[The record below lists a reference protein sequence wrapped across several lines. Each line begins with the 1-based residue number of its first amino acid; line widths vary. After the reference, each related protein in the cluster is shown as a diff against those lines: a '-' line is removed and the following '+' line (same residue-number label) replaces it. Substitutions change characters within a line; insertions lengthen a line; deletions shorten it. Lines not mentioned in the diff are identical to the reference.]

1 MKVFKMFGRDFGYKE
16 WLQLDGA
23 FSAAHINYGKSP
35 VFNNID
41 GKNLAKS
48 SRKKSLTNAE
58 TINNVL
64 ENIYSFND
72 TEKDFKKN
80 DKIILWKNYWLEY
93 INSFDKM
100 INSSPNSV
108 VTVYIGRHAIE
119 IGFKYLLV
127 KKTGHIVT
135 THDLEKLSNMLYSEY
150 NINDDYMDYVQEFCK
165 YFSQYIEGGNAEYFR
180 FPEYKGNTYFAG
192 NCLDI
197 KWLSYNLALII
208 LKLIH
213 FSGMDNEI

>member
-1 MKVFKMFGRDFGYKE
+1 MFGKDFSYKDG
-16 WLQLDGA
+16 LQLDGA
-23 FSAAHINYGKSP
+23 FSVAHINYGKSP
-35 VFNNID
+35 MFNNID
-41 GKNLAKS
+41 GKNLAKN

-64 ENIYSFND
+64 ENIYAFNG

-80 DKIILWKNYWLEY
+80 DRIILWKSYWLEY

-100 INSSPNSV
+100 IDSSPNSV

-127 KKTGHIVT
+127 KKTGHIDT
-135 THDLEKLSNMLYSEY
+135 IHDLEKLSNMLYSEY
-150 NINDDYMDYVQEFCK
+150 NINDEYMDYVQEFCK